1 MYPLLQQIK
10 KTCCYLRSEMAEEV
24 IAGTVDNK
32 LRFHAFHITVFAKA
46 VIRLSNFDFFLI
58 FFSVI

>member
-1 MYPLLQQIK
+1 
-10 KTCCYLRSEMAEEV
+10 MAEEV

-46 VIRLSNFDFFLI
+46 VLECLRKQ
-58 FFSVI
+58 